1 MTVTQDIALTG
12 NLVANNV
19 GKTITCTNLTAQG
32 NLAVSANS
40 TLSGSLAVNDLTV
53 NDFISAKPYISLKV
67 TTTGGSVST
76 VNGSGVVT
84 LGTPGTVTLT
94 HLGYNT
100 TTVCTRGTPTNTN
113 YLLYSFTWTG
123 AHPLGANFAAN
134 VLYFTS
140 ATGSGQLIGVA
151 TVNVSATSITVWLRT
166 TIGTAS
172 SVLQD
177 GNFSLY
183 TVPSKRNL

>member
-32 NLAVSANS
+32 NLAVSGNS

-53 NDFISAKPYISLKV
+53 NGFISAKPYISLKV
-67 TTTGGSVST
+67 ITTGGSVST
-76 VNGSGVVT
+76 VSGSTVT

-100 TTVCTRGTPTNTN
+100 TAVCTCGTPANTN
-113 YLLYSFTWTG
+113 YLLYIFTWTG
-123 AHPLGANFAAN
+123 AHPLGANFAVNAT
-134 VLYFTS
+134 YITTG
-140 ATGSGQLIGVA
+140 TGSGQPLGVITA
-151 TVNVSATSITVWLRT
+151 TNNSTSITVWLRA

-177 GNFSLY
+177 GNFYLY
-183 TVPSKRNL
+183 SVP

>member
-32 NLAVSANS
+32 NLAVSGNS

-53 NDFISAKPYISLKV
+53 NGFISAKPYISLKV

-76 VNGSGVVT
+76 VSGSTVT

-100 TTVCTRGTPTNTN
+100 TTVCTRGTPGNTN

-140 ATGSGQLIGVA
+140 ATGSGQPLGVA

-177 GNFSLY
+177 GNFYLY
-183 TVPSKRNL
+183 TVP